1 MKTPSIRY
9 AGPQAAL
16 HSRQSLRP
24 LSLAA
29 VLAAVM
35 LAGCSLT
42 PKYERPL
49 APVAGH
55 WPSAPG
61 SASAAAQGV
70 AAASAPVAS
79 ALPWQNFVQDARL
92 RSVID
97 LALANNRDL
106 RIAIKNIELAQAQ
119 YRISRAD
126 LGPTLGAS
134 ASGTR
139 SSSNTSPRPGAP
151 SVASSYTAGLGISDW
166 EIDLFGRLRALSD
179 SALNKYLA
187 TEEARKTAQI
197 SLVGAVS
204 SAWLSLQAN
213 NELLALAER
222 TLSTREQS
230 QTLTKLRLDAGVSSA
245 LDMRQAEALSAA
257 AQAAVAQQRRLRE
270 QDINLL
276 TLLVG
281 QALGEEHLPP
291 APDALALP
299 AAQQSAS
306 IAQPMQAAQAKVKGR
321 KARAVPNHAANGAA
335 DGTAASAAQAAIPT
349 ASRHNTLAQF
359 ADVAVGLPSD
369 VLLNRPDIR
378 AAEQQLI
385 AANAN
390 IGAARAAFFPR
401 ITLTGNYGNVSPE
414 LADLFS
420 GGATRAW
427 AFMPKITLPIF
438 DWGRLRANLKAS
450 EAGRD
455 IALAQYEKAIQTGF
469 REVADA
475 LAGRATLGEQLAAL
489 EAQAAASR
497 DSYRL
502 AELRYRNGIASY
514 LHLLDAQRTLF
525 STEQALVQ
533 TRLLQ
538 RLNQVT
544 LYKALGGGWTAPAQT
559 SVAEAATASSDAKA
573 AANPSSAA
581 SAPASTA
588 AQTSQP

>member
-1 MKTPSIRY
+1 MKTPFTRH
-9 AGPQAAL
+9 AGQQTAL
-16 HSRQSLRP
+16 HAYQRLRP
-24 LSLAA
+24 LGLVAALAA
-29 VLAAVM
+29 AL

-55 WPSAPG
+55 WPSPPG
-61 SASAAAQGV
+61 SASAAAQGK
-70 AAASAPVAS
+70 ATASVPVAS

-134 ASGTR
+134 ATGTR
-139 SSSNTSPRPGAP
+139 SSPNTSPRPGAP
-151 SVASSYTAGLGISDW
+151 SVARSYTAGLGISDW
-166 EIDLFGRLRALSD
+166 EIDLFGRVRALSD

-197 SLVGAVS
+197 SLVGAVAS
-204 SAWLSLQAN
+204 VWLSLQAN

-230 QTLTKLRLDAGVSSA
+230 QNLTKLRLDAGVSSA
-245 LDMRQAEALSAA
+245 LDMRQAEALTAV

-281 QALGEEHLPP
+281 QPLTEEHLPP
-291 APDALALP
+291 ALALSTLP
-299 AAQQSAS
+299 SAQQNTSA
-306 IAQPMQAAQAKVKGR
+306 AQPMQHAKAQAKGR
-321 KARAVPNHAANGAA
+321 KARTVPSQAAKGLA
-335 DGTAASAAQAAIPT
+335 DGAGAQAAIPT

-401 ITLTGNYGNVSPE
+401 ITLTGSYGNVSPE

-420 GGATRAW
+420 GGATRVW
-427 AFMPKITLPIF
+427 SFMPKITLPIF

-544 LYKALGGGWTAPAQT
+544 LYKALGGGWTAPAKT
-559 SVAEAATASSDAKA
+559 RAAEAATAFSDAKA
-573 AANPSSAA
+573 ATSPSTAA

-588 AQTSQP
+588 AQAAQP